1 MVNSI
6 LTAAALLTATK
17 RFVVGP
23 LFFAALFVMAVSSFL
38 ATVPLSAAAPA
49 STPTAD
55 YTLETLV
62 EGLVFPWCTA
72 FLPDGRLLVT
82 ERGGELRYID
92 SDGRA
97 SAPITGTPTP
107 YVKSQGGLFDVLLAP
122 DFASSRT
129 IYLSLA
135 AGTPTSNTTQI
146 VSGQLNGSAFNNA
159 KVIFEVA
166 QRKDTPV
173 HYGGRIAW
181 DNTGHLLLT
190 TGDGFNYREE
200 AQNPESQLG
209 KTLRMTASGGI
220 PADQPDTKIAG
231 MDPYVLSY
239 GHRSPQGLAV
249 DSATGL
255 IYQSEH
261 GPKGGDEINLITA
274 GNNYGWPIV
283 SYGLD
288 YSGAYIS
295 PYTQRKGITDPLL
308 NWTPSTATSGLAV
321 YRGSAFADWQGDLLA
336 GGLVEKSLRRVDME
350 NGKVVGQE
358 ILLREV
364 DERIRDVRIGPDGL
378 IYVLTDSAD
387 GKLLRL
393 SPRS

>member
-1 MVNSI
+1 M
-6 LTAAALLTATK
+6 
-17 RFVVGP
+17 
-23 LFFAALFVMAVSSFL
+23 
-38 ATVPLSAAAPA
+38 
-49 STPTAD
+49 
-55 YTLETLV
+55 
-62 EGLVFPWCTA
+62 
-72 FLPDGRLLVT
+72 VT
-82 ERGGELRYID
+82 ERGGELRYVD
-92 SDGRA
+92 SDGRV
-97 SAPITGTPTP
+97 SAPITGTPAP

-146 VSGQLNGSAFNNA
+146 VSGQLNGSTFNNA

-181 DNTGHLLLT
+181 DSTGHLLLT
-190 TGDGFNYREE
+190 TGDGFNFREE
-200 AQNPESQLG
+200 AQNPKSQMG
-209 KTLRMTASGGI
+209 KTLRMTATGGI
-220 PADQPDTKIAG
+220 PADQLNTKIAG

-255 IYQSEH
+255 VYQSEH

-295 PYTQRKGITDPLL
+295 PYTQRTGITDPLL

-321 YRGSAFADWQGDLLA
+321 YRGSAFTDWQGDLLA

-358 ILLREV
+358 VLLREV

-393 SPRS
+393 SPAPSSR